1 MLKLLIDYKGTISQK
16 KYLGV
21 SKRCTQFKP
30 NDSIYR
36 RAVYSYI
43 RKMQRKEYKLFGK
56 LCCSSC
62 YGNKKKLKKIK
73 LHTGAK
79 AIKKIYSIMETVK
92 EGGDAKVQG

>member
-1 MLKLLIDYKGTISQK
+1 MLKLLIDYKGTIRQK

-21 SKRCTQFKP
+21 SKA
-30 NDSIYR
+30 R
-36 RAVYSYI
+36 RGVYSYI